1 MHKISDGF
9 IHLIVRWIF
18 LSKMLDVR
26 KDAGCTFMDPEM
38 DPKMDH
44 ARLISEDP
52 RTKRARQGPYMVRIE
67 LGLRALILTLLEI
80 LRALPTNVEF

>member
-26 KDAGCTFMDPEM
+26 KDAPGKVEIQLKIDYIWSV
-38 DPKMDH
+38 D
-44 ARLISEDP
+44 RLII
-52 RTKRARQGPYMVRIE
+52 VW
-67 LGLRALILTLLEI
+67 
-80 LRALPTNVEF
+80 PTNMSLLS